1 MDAFRTR
8 GTFANGRKPRSVQ
21 VGGGVGPSTW
31 WTLAQRFA
39 RVATWVLT
47 PASVRTPFLAQYG
60 LTHISA
66 GDLLRAEVAAGTKN
80 GKVAKEYMDRGDLVP
95 NEVVIDMVKDRL
107 SQDDAQTNGWLL
119 DGYPRSADQ
128 AKALEEAGIHP
139 DLFLNLEVPDDVL
152 VERVVG
158 RRMDPE
164 TGKIY
169 HLKFN
174 PPPEEIVG
182 RLTQRSDDTEE
193 KARNRLATHHKNVGA
208 VVESY
213 KDILVTIDGNRPR
226 EAVFEDIEKS
236 LERVAA

>member
-1 MDAFRTR
+1 VDGRRTPTTHACR
-8 GTFANGRKPRSVQ
+8 TALGTS
-21 VGGGVGPSTW
+21 PSWW
-31 WTLAQRFA
+31 WTVRLSSVFVERL
-39 RVATWVLT
+39 VPVLLQWLT
-47 PASVRTPFLAQYG
+47 RAWNRTSFHVQYG

-80 GKVAKEYMDRGDLVP
+80 GKIAKEYMDRGDLVP

-107 SQDDAQTNGWLL
+107 SQDDAQKNGWLL

-169 HLKFN
+169 HIKFN

-193 KARNRLATHHKNVGA
+193 KARNRLATHHKNVDA

-226 EAVFEDIEKS
+226 EAVFADIEKS
-236 LERVAA
+236 LERVTA